1 LFRFFL
7 LLFNSTCFSLSLSTF
22 RSRRNNNKTND
33 QSPFSLLFSRLR
45 EARGTVFIF
54 FQGEGKE
61 GILKL
66 KTSAS
71 YSSLSPLSL
80 WLDLTT
86 HLCRN
91 ATTRALYFFFL
102 YSTVLELHCVAES
115 EKKKRKNGNEPNK
128 ETKRKE
134 EEEEEEEE
142 GKGLLDEA
150 SVVFFLFF

>member
-134 EEEEEEEE
+134 EEEEEEE

>member
-1 LFRFFL
+1 M
-7 LLFNSTCFSLSLSTF
+7 
-22 RSRRNNNKTND
+22 
-33 QSPFSLLFSRLR
+33 
-45 EARGTVFIF
+45 
-54 FQGEGKE
+54 
-61 GILKL
+61 KL

-91 ATTRALYFFFL
+91 ATTRALYYFFSL
-102 YSTVLELHCVAES
+102 YSSVLELHCVAES

-134 EEEEEEEE
+134 EEE

-150 SVVFFLFF
+150 SVVFFFFFFF